1 MAMNPWLAGQL
12 EIPQQPA
19 QGMPLQQNP
28 WQALLQAAQWRQQA
42 QNGMM
47 GAPGPGQGWPYAGQS
62 PYQDQMPYQGQSQM
76 PWLRQ
81 RVPQAP
87 MSGMA
92 TDGAGGAPQGAL
104 LSAALG
110 HGKIVAPPGPWRGIT
125 PGEDPMMVGG
135 NMYDSMQRQG
145 PSALGDPMMVG
156 GNMYESM
163 QRRAPATSLDRPMV
177 GGNMYEYMR

>member
-1 MAMNPWLAGQL
+1 MVMNPWWTGQS
-12 EIPQQPA
+12 EIPQQQPA

-28 WQALLQAAQWRQQA
+28 WQALLQAAQWRQQG
-42 QNGMM
+42 QQSMM
-47 GAPGPGQGWPYAGQS
+47 GAPGQGWPYAGQS
-62 PYQDQMPYQGQSQM
+62 PYQAQMPYQGQM

-81 RVPQAP
+81 RVSQAP
-87 MSGMA
+87 MPAMA

-135 NMYDSMQRQG
+135 NMYESMQRQG

-163 QRRAPATSLDRPMV
+163 RRLAPATSLDRPMV
-177 GGNMYEYMR
+177 GGNMAGYMR